1 MGGGDGDGGVCNV
14 HGALGSI
21 IIMREVH
28 WSMHKKHKERQK
40 MGILCILF
48 AEKTRRDECMEWIFG
63 GEAVKN
69 KMTIMTMM
77 MRRWRWGDGYDDTSE
92 VMQCIGQRN
101 ATRKDEDG

>member
-1 MGGGDGDGGVCNV
+1 
-14 HGALGSI
+14 
-21 IIMREVH
+21 
-28 WSMHKKHKERQK
+28 MHKKHKERQK

-77 MRRWRWGDGYDDTSE
+77 MRRWR
-92 VMQCIGQRN
+92 
-101 ATRKDEDG
+101 